1 MSSGQGGHCG
11 NVLCQAFLPLSSQL
25 PAPACLYW
33 FTRFLESS
41 LLFTVST
48 TASGLKRKGLRL
60 AHEHGSFIMEVIFKC
75 F

>member
-25 PAPACLYW
+25 PPACFYW
-33 FTRFLESS
+33 FTRFLEGS

-48 TASGLKRKGLRL
+48 ASALKRKGLRL
-60 AHEHGSFIMEVIFKC
+60 AH
-75 F
+75 